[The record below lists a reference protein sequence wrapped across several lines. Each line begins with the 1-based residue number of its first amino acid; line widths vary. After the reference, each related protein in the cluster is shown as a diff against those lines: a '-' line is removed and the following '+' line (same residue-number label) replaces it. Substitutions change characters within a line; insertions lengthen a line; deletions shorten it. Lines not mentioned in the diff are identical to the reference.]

1 MIIFKRTP
9 TGVFLF
15 GKSEFVKPIN
25 NVQCTIYNHAVVAI
39 QAVFCKSLYIVNC
52 KLFIGRPRQIT
63 VCMNISSAAAKN
75 TSEEYS
81 EVFYMMI
88 LKSLCIASKTVKII
102 KVLTVIKLLV
112 ALFAFG
118 LIIRNTLCAISE

>member
-1 MIIFKRTP
+1 
-9 TGVFLF
+9 
-15 GKSEFVKPIN
+15 
-25 NVQCTIYNHAVVAI
+25 
-39 QAVFCKSLYIVNC
+39 
-52 KLFIGRPRQIT
+52 
-63 VCMNISSAAAKN
+63 MNISFAAAKN

-81 EVFYMMI
+81 EVLYMMI

-102 KVLTVIKLLV
+102 KVLTVIKFIV